1 MGGERVDGISDTL
14 LSGFVIKG
22 KRMVAKEGS
31 EILRASFCEYRICED
46 IFREERKVEY

>member
-1 MGGERVDGISDTL
+1 MSTTL

-31 EILRASFCEYRICED
+31 KILRTLFL
-46 IFREERKVEY
+46 